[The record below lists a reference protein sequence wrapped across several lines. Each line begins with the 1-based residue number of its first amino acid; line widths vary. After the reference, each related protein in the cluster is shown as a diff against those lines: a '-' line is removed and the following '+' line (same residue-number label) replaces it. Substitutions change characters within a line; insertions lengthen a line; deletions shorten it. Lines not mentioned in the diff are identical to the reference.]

1 MTSGELMRA
10 ARGRAGLSQVELGN
24 RLSLP
29 RSQIA
34 RWESDGVEPPLS
46 TVRRV
51 LHACGFDLSLSL
63 VAYQPDEDREAH
75 LRELHRLTP
84 QERLR
89 TMLDQ
94 VGDPQQ

>member
-1 MTSGELMRA
+1 MTAGELMRSARARA
-10 ARGRAGLSQVELGN
+10 AISQGELAN

-34 RWESDGVEPPLS
+34 RWETGGVEPPLS

-51 LHACGFDLSLSL
+51 LHACGFDVSLSL
-63 VAYQPDEDREAH
+63 VVYAPDEEREEH
-75 LRELHRLTP
+75 LRRLHRLTP

-89 TMLDQ
+89 GMLEQIADEST
-94 VGDPQQ
+94 

>member
-1 MTSGELMRA
+1 MTAGELMRS
-10 ARGRAGLSQVELGN
+10 ARARAGISQGELAD

-34 RWESDGVEPPLS
+34 RWETGGVEPPLS

-51 LHACGFDLSLSL
+51 LHACGFDVSLSL
-63 VAYQPDEDREAH
+63 VAYAPDEEREEQ
-75 LRELHRLTP
+75 LRKLHRLTP

-89 TMLDQ
+89 GMLEQ
-94 VGDPQQ
+94 IGEEPT